1 MPILNALPGAEIVP
15 KITGFYYNGVM
26 IWLRKGF
33 VHFLAFLLLVSLV
46 GGVEVLDLNHT
57 LAPAKLES
65 LLSNSKIYDHVTA
78 SVLQQAEKSSSDGGN
93 SGSVSLSDPTV
104 QQAAEAAFSPDLIRQ
119 SVNIFINSNYDWLTG
134 KKATPDF
141 KIDLSSA
148 KQSFAQQVG
157 QAAQARLATLPV
169 CSAQQLAQL
178 SIPVDLMSVNCR
190 PSTVDPKTEGA
201 QVTQEVNDSSD
212 FLSDPV
218 ITASSLNQNQ
228 LGQASSA
235 SQGQPYYQKLS
246 WAPKAYQFG
255 LKLPLILG
263 GVALLSV
270 LGIFFIAPERRR
282 GVRRI
287 GAVLLVAGLIL
298 VGLKVVADASVNKL
312 ASISVK
318 GALGSDFKQPIS
330 DFMRRLEP
338 QLVSHYL
345 LFGIIFVVAAVV
357 IFIVLFKSRQR
368 NGKPSARGKT
378 PKDSAPKT
386 DTPPTDTTN
395 LRLSPRRD
403 QPTTAPEIPGSSS
416 SPSPTP
422 PKPLPPIG
430 KNPPRKKP
438 PRLIQ

>member
-1 MPILNALPGAEIVP
+1 MSTFNTLSGRETVP
-15 KITGFYYNGVM
+15 KIGGFDYNGVM

-46 GGVEVLDLNHT
+46 GGVGVLDLNHA
-57 LAPAKLES
+57 LAPAKLEG
-65 LLSNSKIYDHVTA
+65 LLANSKIYDHVTA

-104 QQAAEAAFSPDLIRQ
+104 QQAAEAAFSPDLVRQ
-119 SVNIFINSNYDWLTG
+119 SVNIFINSNYDWLAG

-157 QAAQARLATLPV
+157 QAAQTRLATLPV
-169 CSAQQLAQL
+169 CSPQQLAQL

-190 PSTVDPKTEGA
+190 PSTVDPKTEGT

-212 FLSDPV
+212 FLSNPV

-228 LGQASSA
+228 LGQASST

-255 LKLPLILG
+255 LKLPLIFS
-263 GVALLSV
+263 GVALLSA

-287 GAVLLVAGLIL
+287 GAVLLVAGVIL
-298 VGLKVVADASVNKL
+298 VVLKAVADASVNKF
-312 ASISVK
+312 ANISVK

-338 QLVSHYL
+338 QLVRDYL
-345 LFGIIFVVAAVV
+345 PFGIAFIVAAVV

-368 NGKPSARGKT
+368 NDKPSARGKT
-378 PKDSAPKT
+378 PKETGSKPGDSPA
-386 DTPPTDTTN
+386 DTGN
-395 LRLSPRRD
+395 LRLAPHREP
-403 QPTTAPEIPGSSS
+403 PTSAPEISGPDG
-416 SPSPTP
+416 SPSSTTS
-422 PKPLPPIG
+422 KPLPPIG
-430 KNPPRKKP
+430 KNPPRPKP